1 MEICSLR
8 PWEPLGGQAGHER
21 ERPATAKATR
31 TGLSVPL
38 LTVQGVEVLL
48 VVVVAML
55 WWKIVRDRRER
66 QQRAQAPAAL
76 SVALSTLTN
85 LGQGAIMANTDGYT
99 YWFVGDTLVRAPLVQ
114 GEADRDQ
121 VEAAD
126 PVTCPD
132 LTPDLVDEIAGEL
145 RQAADDLLRGR

>member
-1 MEICSLR
+1 M
-8 PWEPLGGQAGHER
+8 
-21 ERPATAKATR
+21 
-31 TGLSVPL
+31 PL

-85 LGQGAIMANTDGYT
+85 LGQGVIMANTDGYA

-121 VEAAD
+121 VDAAD

-132 LTPDLVDEIAGEL
+132 LTPELVDEIAGEL